1 MWVKVPN
8 ISELQFTYLYGDN
21 SYLLTHKAV
30 GRSLERQYMWNTK
43 PTVYTQEELEKC
55 QLLLPSQPKDK
66 APGGQGMMSLFSAYI
81 EGLDT

>member
-8 ISELQFTYLYGDN
+8 TSELQLTYLYGDN
-21 SYLLTHKAV
+21 SKAV

-55 QLLLPSQPKDK
+55 QLLLPSQPKGK
-66 APGGQGMMSLFSAYI
+66 APGGQGMMSIFSAYI